1 MCRASLQNERTGQV
15 EKFLLAYS
23 ILFVVQSMVK
33 RLRLAERIEEDV
45 EIQRGRFREIWA
57 LGSSEDEATN

>member
-45 EIQRGRFREIWA
+45 EKLRAIQRD
-57 LGSSEDEATN
+57 LGTGQQ